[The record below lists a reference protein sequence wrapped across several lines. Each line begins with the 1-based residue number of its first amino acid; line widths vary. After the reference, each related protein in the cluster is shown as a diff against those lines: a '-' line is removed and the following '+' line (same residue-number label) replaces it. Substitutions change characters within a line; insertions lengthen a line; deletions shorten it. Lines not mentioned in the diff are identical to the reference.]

1 MPYPGR
7 PSPPNGPG
15 LYRTPAFILS
25 LAALFGTPSL
35 RGLHFALLCVARDL
49 GWCDHNYPRWGG
61 HTLCHG
67 QLKGPVLG
75 SPASIMSRSSHPAQ
89 VTGLRP
95 FSLPF
100 FT

>member
-35 RGLHFALLCVARDL
+35 ARPLLCAPSALR
-49 GWCDHNYPRWGG
+49 GTSGG
-61 HTLCHG
+61 
-67 QLKGPVLG
+67 
-75 SPASIMSRSSHPAQ
+75 ASMTIPGVEGTPY
-89 VTGLRP
+89 VTGR
-95 FSLPF
+95 
-100 FT
+100 